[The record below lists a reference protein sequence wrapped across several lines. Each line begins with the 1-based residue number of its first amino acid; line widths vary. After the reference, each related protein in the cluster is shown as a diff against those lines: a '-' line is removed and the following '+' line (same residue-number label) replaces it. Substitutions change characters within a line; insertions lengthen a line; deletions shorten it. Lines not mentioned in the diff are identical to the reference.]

1 MTKAKYYV
9 ELRGWT
15 SDKNHA
21 LKWRASYEA
30 DSKTDAFRRARL
42 DGRAICDT
50 RPDSASASACSRWFP
65 HKQGEPIH
73 KAGVRI
79 RHKGRTIA
87 RWQDGRMVTK

>member
-15 SDKNHA
+15 SEKDHT
-21 LKWRASYEA
+21 LKWIASYEA
-30 DSKTDAFRRARL
+30 DSPADAMRRARI
-42 DGRAICDT
+42 DARMIC
-50 RPDSASASACSRWFP
+50 RFKNGSRCGEWFP
-65 HKQGEPIH
+65 HKFGETIH

-87 RWQDGRMVTK
+87 RWQDGRRVGK

>member
-15 SDKNHA
+15 SESNHA
-21 LKWRASYEA
+21 LKWRGSYEA
-30 DSKTDAFRRARL
+30 DSKADAFRRARL
-42 DGRAICDT
+42 DATGICHT
-50 RPDSASASACSRWFP
+50 SPASYECSRWFP

-73 KAGVRI
+73 KLGVRI

-87 RWQDGRMVTK
+87 RWQDGRRVTK